1 VIASVYAL
9 GRACGQADSARK
21 TKLVS
26 YAQAGEPPIH
36 PLREEFRQ
44 SARDPVIAND
54 GLKLADELIATVTTL
69 DPKDARRLIK
79 LVRDLLDTV
88 ELGIERQE

>member
-1 VIASVYAL
+1 
-9 GRACGQADSARK
+9 
-21 TKLVS
+21 VS
-26 YAQAGEPPIH
+26 YAQAGEPAVH
-36 PLREEFRQ
+36 RLREEFRQ
-44 SARDPVIAND
+44 SARDPVIAKD

-88 ELGIERQE
+88 ELGIEPQE